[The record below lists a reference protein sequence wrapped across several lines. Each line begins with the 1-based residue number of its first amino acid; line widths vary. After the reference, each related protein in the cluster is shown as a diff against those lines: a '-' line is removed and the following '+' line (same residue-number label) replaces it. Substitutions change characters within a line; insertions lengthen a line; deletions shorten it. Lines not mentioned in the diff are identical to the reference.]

1 MVMITHARCLGY
13 DEAQSLVNA
22 LHTILTESEGYEVE
36 NGAYFVW
43 QAPNGAQIWLAMK
56 GGKAEPGSQ
65 PAPMEVVDLEPHYNG
80 AGRMQAA
87 VVEMVPYDDE
97 QLTGA
102 LYAWSSPL
110 SIEDPETGYYPFSVD
125 LRDFSTH
132 LHAWRLL
139 PRMVTLQIAAF
150 AQEAWCFEDEQSY
163 LQSDHSVLTETEDE
177 ETGELVT
184 LRLAPQAMLPIN
196 EGASDNVAGN
206 YALLTGRIVEVHHL
220 QNPHTGKG
228 FVAMLV
234 DTYGGSVDVVA
245 LEDDIE
251 GTPYAGGTVKAYAW
265 LSAQVIPTEE
275 S

>member
-1 MVMITHARCLGY
+1 MITHARCLGY

-43 QAPNGAQIWLAMK
+43 EAPNGAQIWLTMK
-56 GGKAEPGSQ
+56 GRRPEAGIPT
-65 PAPMEVVDLEPHYNG
+65 APMEVVDLEPHYNG
-80 AGRMQAA
+80 AGRMQTA

-97 QLTGA
+97 ELTGA
-102 LYAWSSPL
+102 LYGWSSPL
-110 SIEDPETGYYPFSVD
+110 TAEDPESGYYPFSVD

-132 LHAWRLL
+132 AHAWHTL

-150 AQEAWCFEDEQSY
+150 AQDLWCFEDEQSY
-163 LQSDHSVLTETEDE
+163 LQSDHSILTETEDE
-177 ETGELVT
+177 DTGAPMT
-184 LRLAPQAMLPIN
+184 LRLSPQAMLPIN

-206 YALLTGRIVEVHHL
+206 YALLTGRIVEVRRL
-220 QNPHTGKG
+220 QNPHTGKT

-234 DTYGGSVDVVA
+234 DTYGGSVDVIA

-251 GTPYAGGTVKAYAW
+251 GTPQVSGTVKAYAW
-265 LSAQVIPTEE
+265 LSAQVVPADDA
-275 S
+275 

>member
-1 MVMITHARCLGY
+1 MITHARCLGY

-22 LHTILTESEGYEVE
+22 LHTILSESEGYEVQ

-43 QAPNGAQIWLAMK
+43 QSPNGAQIWLAMR
-56 GGKAEPGSQ
+56 STQ
-65 PAPMEVVDLEPHYNG
+65 PEGDSNTAAMEVVDLEPHYNG
-80 AGRMQAA
+80 SGRMRAA
-87 VVEMVPYDDE
+87 VVEMVPYDE
-97 QLTGA
+97 HQLTGA
-102 LYAWSSPL
+102 LYGWSNPL
-110 SIEDPETGYYPFSVD
+110 SLEEPESGYYPFSVD

-132 LHAWRLL
+132 QHAWQQL

-150 AQEAWCFEDEQSY
+150 AQEVWCFDDEQSY
-163 LQSDHSVLTETEDE
+163 LRSEESILTESEDE

-196 EGASDNVAGN
+196 EGASEHVADN

-228 FVAMLV
+228 FFAMLV

-245 LEDDIE
+245 YEQDIE
-251 GTPYAGGTVKAYAW
+251 GVPRSGGTLKAYAW
-265 LSAQVIPTEE
+265 LSAQVIPADDA
-275 S
+275 

>member
-1 MVMITHARCLGY
+1 MITHARCLGY

-87 VVEMVPYDDE
+87 VVEMVPYDEE

-102 LYAWSSPL
+102 LYGWSSPL
-110 SIEDPETGYYPFSVD
+110 SVEDPETGYYPFSVD

-132 LHAWRLL
+132 LHAWRIL

-150 AQEAWCFEDEQSY
+150 AQEAWCFDDEQSY
-163 LQSDHSVLTETEDE
+163 LQSDHSILTETEDE

-184 LRLAPQAMLPIN
+184 LRLAPQSMLPIN

-206 YALLTGRIVEVHHL
+206 YALLTGRIVELHRL
-220 QNPHTGKG
+220 QNPHTGKN
-228 FVAMLV
+228 FLAMLV

-245 LEDDIE
+245 LEDDVE
-251 GTPYAGGTVKAYAW
+251 GTPHTGGTIKAYAW

>member
-1 MVMITHARCLGY
+1 MITHARCLGY

-43 QAPNGAQIWLAMK
+43 QAPNGAQIWLAMRSK
-56 GGKAEPGSQ
+56 RGGDAQQE
-65 PAPMEVVDLEPHYNG
+65 AAMEVVDLEPHYNG
-80 AGRMQAA
+80 SGRMRTA
-87 VVEMVPYDDE
+87 VVQMVPYDE
-97 QLTGA
+97 EELTGA
-102 LYAWSSPL
+102 LYAWSSPV
-110 SIEDPETGYYPFSVD
+110 SEEEPETGYYPFSAD

-132 LHAWRLL
+132 LHAWSVL

-150 AQEAWCFEDEQSY
+150 AQEAWCFDDEQSY
-163 LQSDHSVLTETEDE
+163 LQSDHSILTETEDE

-196 EGASDNVAGN
+196 EGASDDVAGN
-206 YALLTGRIVEVHHL
+206 YALLTGRIVEVHRL

-228 FVAMLV
+228 FVTMLV

-245 LEDDIE
+245 FEEDIE
-251 GTPYAGGTVKAYAW
+251 GVPRAGGTVKAYAW
-265 LSAQVIPTEE
+265 LSAQVVPDEE
-275 S
+275 G